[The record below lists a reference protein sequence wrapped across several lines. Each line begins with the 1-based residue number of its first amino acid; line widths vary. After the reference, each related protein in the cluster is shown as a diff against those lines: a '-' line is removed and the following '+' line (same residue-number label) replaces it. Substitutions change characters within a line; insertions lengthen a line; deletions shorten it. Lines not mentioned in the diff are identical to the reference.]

1 MSKVVSILEKP
12 RDIYEINSVATR
24 YKSKKVLIYIYDQA
38 NYKFQ
43 NLKNYILEKKIQNI
57 NYKIINLKNINQ
69 LEYKWEKITN
79 DYNIFVFPYQSHFFL
94 CKKIRDLKKLDKK
107 VVLLSNG
114 TVDCLKIY
122 ELILSSNRVIDLL
135 KNLFKFF
142 YYKLVFPVDFCS
154 YVLFPLK
161 VSLAK
166 NTYKVDDIKL
176 SNSKFKQILIN
187 KRIDTL
193 FVGSGKYPNKKTL
206 EYYKIKNYCYTS
218 KYLIKKKIALVNGS
232 PIKLKNLVISEEILN
247 LKNIKNCIGI
257 LSTSTFYAL
266 LKKKNVSIV
275 DTEFLEGNF
284 FYKLFLKLKFNR
296 IKKN

>member
-57 NYKIINLKNINQ
+57 NYKIINLKN
-69 LEYKWEKITN
+69 
-79 DYNIFVFPYQSHFFL
+79 V
-94 CKKIRDLKKLDKK
+94 
-107 VVLLSNG
+107 
-114 TVDCLKIY
+114 
-122 ELILSSNRVIDLL
+122 
-135 KNLFKFF
+135 
-142 YYKLVFPVDFCS
+142 
-154 YVLFPLK
+154 
-161 VSLAK
+161 
-166 NTYKVDDIKL
+166 
-176 SNSKFKQILIN
+176 
-187 KRIDTL
+187 
-193 FVGSGKYPNKKTL
+193 
-206 EYYKIKNYCYTS
+206 
-218 KYLIKKKIALVNGS
+218 
-232 PIKLKNLVISEEILN
+232 
-247 LKNIKNCIGI
+247 KNCIGI